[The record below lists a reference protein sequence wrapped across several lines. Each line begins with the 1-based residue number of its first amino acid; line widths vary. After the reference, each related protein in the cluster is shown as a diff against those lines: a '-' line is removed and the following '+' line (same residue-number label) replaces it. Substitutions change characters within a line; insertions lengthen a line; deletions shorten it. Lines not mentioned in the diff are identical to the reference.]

1 MQNFITALKAEHI
14 KKKGTG
20 IYMLS
25 ILLGAISPVIWT
37 IVQLF
42 EKEKPGS
49 SIPYNYYISYIEG
62 LLEPFAGF
70 FFPLLIIITVSRI
83 TQLDHK
89 NGGWQLME
97 TQPIRK
103 ISIYFSKFSVVLIS
117 NLIAILSLVIVGYL
131 GGWIISLI
139 KGIPQDATTN
149 FAFAELFWIII
160 RLFLAG
166 LFLTAFQY
174 VISVLLPS
182 FIWSI
187 LIGFFLLL
195 AFIFLKVFNV
205 TPDYY
210 PLELLDK
217 VATFKKGS
225 QLGYWITYSET
236 LSVLCSIIALYIGFE
251 WYKHKNL
258 KLAFFSKSSR
268 ALKLIA
274 VLVVFGGL
282 LTYVLMPN
290 TMESH
295 NKTVISGKIEG
306 DKPFQAIYI
315 TNAFA
320 DDTLAVIPVK
330 NNTFHYVIE
339 KEVPFDNY
347 SININ
352 NAANGQITFGKNDSI
367 HLNIKQRENNFSVTT
382 TGSRLAENQYEKTKI
397 PNYGMASYYIEEN
410 IQMDNPDLIRSEIVK
425 EWKEALSTSDKYKTV
440 DNYVP
445 REDFMERNKKMLT
458 ITFLNL
464 WNDFVKK
471 RAVMFPK
478 EKTEETTDI
487 KLMKKR
493 VPLDDE
499 SLLSNE
505 EYFKYVR
512 SQMIAPNKEDI
523 DENTK
528 SLLAIA
534 KLPKGE
540 FKDKMLYW
548 QLNSSIKDASTT
560 AERAQLLAQYGTAF
574 SNKKYFTYTL
584 ANNKLIESLGK
595 GMPAPLFDAT
605 SQDGKQFNLADFKG
619 KYLMIDV
626 WATWCGPCKK
636 ESPLF
641 EKMAIKYK
649 KEPIQFIA
657 LSTDQKIDKWLVEAK
672 AKSKSVLQL
681 HINNDNQF
689 SKGYDIQ
696 FIPRFILIDPQGNF
710 VNSKM
715 PSPSDKIFEKLLRET
730 LSLPEEK

>member
-20 IYMLS
+20 IYVLS
-25 ILLGAISPVIWT
+25 IILGAISPIMWT

-42 EKEKPGS
+42 EKEKVGS
-49 SIPYNYYISYIEG
+49 SIPYNYYLSTIEN
-62 LLEPFAGF
+62 LLEAFAGF

-117 NLIAILSLVIVGYL
+117 NLIAILSLVVVSYL
-131 GGWIISLI
+131 GAWILSLV
-139 KGIPQDATTN
+139 KGIPQDATTD
-149 FAFAELFWIII
+149 FAFAEIFWLIT
-160 RLFLAG
+160 RLFIAG
-166 LFLTAFQY
+166 LFFTALQY
-174 VISVLLPS
+174 AISVLLPS

-195 AFIFLKVFNV
+195 AFIFLKAFNV

-217 VATFKKGS
+217 VITFKKGS
-225 QLGYWITYSET
+225 QLGYWVTYSET
-236 LSVLCSIIALYIGFE
+236 LSVLCSIILLYIGFE

-258 KLAFFSKSSR
+258 RLAFFSKSSR

-274 VLVVFGGL
+274 VLVIVGGL
-282 LTYVLMPN
+282 LVYVLMPN

-306 DKPFQAIYI
+306 DKKFDAVYLTDP
-315 TNAFA
+315 FA

-330 NNTFHYVIE
+330 NNMFHYVITR
-339 KEVPFDNY
+339 KIPLDNY
-347 SININ
+347 TININ
-352 NAANGQITFGKNDSI
+352 NVGNGKLAFGNNDS
-367 HLNIKQRENNFSVTT
+367 LYLDIKQRENNVSVVV
-382 TGSRLAENQYEKTKI
+382 TGTRLAENQYIKKEENSYT
-397 PNYGMASYYIEEN
+397 MASYYIEQN
-410 IQMDNPDLIRSEIVK
+410 IQMDNPDFITSQIVD
-425 EWKEALSTSDKYKTV
+425 EWKETMSASDKYKTV

-445 REDFMERNKKMLT
+445 REDFMERNKKMVT

-464 WNDFVKK
+464 WNEFVKK
-471 RAVMFPK
+471 RAIMLPK
-478 EKTEETTDI
+478 EKTEESADI
-487 KLMKKR
+487 KTMKKR
-493 VPLDDE
+493 VPLNDE

-512 SQMIAPNKEDI
+512 SEMIAPNKEDI
-523 DENTK
+523 DENAK

-534 KLPKGE
+534 KLPSGV
-540 FKDKMLYW
+540 FKDKMLYY
-548 QLNSSIKDASTT
+548 QLNNSLKDASTT
-560 AERAQLLAQYGTAF
+560 TERAQLLVQY
-574 SNKKYFTYTL
+574 SNNFADKKYLTYTL

-595 GMPAPLFDAT
+595 GMPAPLFDAA
-605 SQDGKQFNLADFKG
+605 SQDGKQYNLADFKG
-619 KYLMIDV
+619 KYVVIDV
-626 WATWCGPCKK
+626 WATWCGPCKQ
-636 ESPLF
+636 ESPF
-641 EKMAIKYK
+641 FDKMAIKYK
-649 KEPIQFIA
+649 NEPVQFIA
-657 LSTDQKIDKWLVEAK
+657 ISTDQRIDKWLVEAK

-689 SKGYDIQ
+689 SKAYDIQ

-710 VNSKM
+710 VNSKL
-715 PSPSDKIFEKLLRET
+715 PFPSDKTFEKLLREA
-730 LSLPEEK
+730 LGLPEQK

>member
-20 IYMLS
+20 IYILS
-25 ILLGAISPVIWT
+25 IILGAISPIIWT

-49 SIPYNYYISYIEG
+49 SLPYNYYLSNIEQM
-62 LLEPFAGF
+62 LDPFAGF

-117 NLIAILSLVIVGYL
+117 NLIAILSLVVISYL
-131 GGWIISLI
+131 GSWILNLV
-139 KGIPQDATTN
+139 KGIPQDATTD
-149 FAFAELFWIII
+149 FAFSEIFWLIV
-160 RLFLAG
+160 RLFIAG
-166 LFLTAFQY
+166 LFFTALQY
-174 VISVLLPS
+174 IISVLLPS

-195 AFIFLKVFNV
+195 AFIFLKAFDV

-210 PLELLDK
+210 PLELLNK
-217 VATFKKGS
+217 VSTHKKGS

-236 LSVLCSIIALYIGFE
+236 VSILCSIIILYIGFE

-258 KLAFFSKSSR
+258 KPAFLKGSR

-274 VLVVFGGL
+274 VLVIAGGL
-282 LTYVLMPN
+282 LVYVLSPN
-290 TMESH
+290 RMEPY

-306 DKPFQAIYI
+306 DKKFDAVYLTDP
-315 TNAFA
+315 FA

-330 NNTFHYVIE
+330 NNNFHYVIN
-339 KEVPFDNY
+339 KKIPLDNY
-347 SININ
+347 TININ
-352 NAANGQITFGKNDSI
+352 NVGNGKLAFGNNDS
-367 HLNIKQRENNFSVTT
+367 LYLDIKQRENNISVAI
-382 TGSRLAENQYEKTKI
+382 TGTRLAENQYIKKEENSYT
-397 PNYGMASYYIEEN
+397 MASYYIEQN
-410 IQMDNPDLIRSEIVK
+410 VQMDNPDFIMSQIVD
-425 EWKEALSTSDKYKTV
+425 EWKEMISVSDKYKTV

-458 ITFLNL
+458 IKFLNL
-464 WNDFVKK
+464 WNEFVKK
-471 RAVMFPK
+471 RAIMFPK
-478 EKTEETTDI
+478 DKTEESADI

-493 VPLDDE
+493 VPLTDE

-512 SQMIAPNKEDI
+512 SEMIAPNIEDI

-534 KLPKGE
+534 KLPSGV

-548 QLNSSIKDASTT
+548 QLNNSLEDASTT
-560 AERAQLLAQYGTAF
+560 TERTQLLGQYSNSFT
-574 SNKKYFTYTL
+574 NKKYL
-584 ANNKLIESLGK
+584 ANTILNNKLIESLGK
-595 GMPAPLFDAT
+595 GMPAPLFDAA
-605 SQDGKQFNLADFKG
+605 SQEGKQYNLADFKG
-619 KYLMIDV
+619 KYVVIDV
-626 WATWCGPCKK
+626 WATWCGPCKQ
-636 ESPLF
+636 ESPFF

-649 KEPIQFIA
+649 NEPVQFIA
-657 LSTDQKIDKWLVEAK
+657 LSTDQRIDKWLVEAK

-681 HINNDNQF
+681 HINNDASF
-689 SKGYDIQ
+689 SKAYDIE

-715 PSPSDKIFEKLLRET
+715 PSPSDKIFEKLLREA
-730 LSLPEEK
+730 LSLPEQK